1 MLAMLGREERDKED
15 PKRVI
20 SSPIQNFRTRFPKDE
35 TKDKHCDG
43 DPPETSLRTSGVKTT
58 TD

>member
-1 MLAMLGREERDKED
+1 MLGREERDKED

-20 SSPIQNFRTRFPKDE
+20 SSPIQNFRTRFPEDE

-43 DPPETSLRTSGVKTT
+43 DPLETSLRTSRVKTT